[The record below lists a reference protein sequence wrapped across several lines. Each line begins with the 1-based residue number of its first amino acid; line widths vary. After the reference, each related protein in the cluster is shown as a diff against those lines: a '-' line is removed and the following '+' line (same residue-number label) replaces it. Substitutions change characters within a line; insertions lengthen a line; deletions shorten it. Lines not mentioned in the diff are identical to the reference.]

1 MQAGPSYE
9 YEPPKPLPDI
19 HFQRTKILLHTS
31 EYNEMFAATADRLEP
46 VFAQMEKEEGNLEL
60 EVVAKVR
67 RMSDGFDELYHG
79 LEKKARWLTNRHWR
93 VIKRDLKRIGHVSF
107 EDLSSRLPEICNELA
122 SLNITFKYEV
132 NGPIYPFVLTEAFA
146 ITTEEEWHNAVFQ
159 NVNVSDEQ
167 AALLQTITANAAELT
182 TGQVRDWIGRL
193 TLEISRHYDG
203 YLQSLLR
210 EVESLHIMVQN
221 QQALVNSY
229 KRQVDALPALTGS
242 GHSHQPKIGEPP
254 AFKGSEDKTK
264 LEEWLDLIVLWCE
277 HEGVATD
284 KQRIVMALLKLQGPA
299 HHYMKSYYV
308 KMQEGKDLGT
318 WKAFVAELAQI
329 YRQRDDK
336 EGAKKEITM
345 LFINK
350 DLASKDFVKYAER
363 FRTLGR
369 LTEYDDSLLI
379 DKLREV
385 IPRDMWLV
393 LAGKDESTLPKD
405 WTLFLD
411 ILLNINKIVNPEKAR
426 GLVFKNSGSDNGG
439 AVPMDI
445 NSAEKSKSKGK
456 GKGKAKDAE
465 AASTEA
471 KKYCVICKSKTHNTD
486 DCYKLAKNVDKR
498 PKTQGDGAK
507 KAQGGSGNPAVK
519 KAKKTR
525 VIQVELT
532 DSEDDTPPSMKAVS
546 ANTARIEKIANVE
559 KSTLA
564 GKDEPQL
571 SAKTEPTAA
580 TSDFWKKYM

>member
-1 MQAGPSYE
+1 MPKAKPFIVTAKHEPTGLLEHIAIHNTHKFDDVGKPRRIVHPTIKPLIRRPFNPERAETVKHDIEELALRAHLFKKQQLLNCISDPAPPLIYRIDMQAGPSYE
-9 YEPPKPLPDI
+9 YEPPKPLPNI
-19 HFQRTKILLHTS
+19 HFQHTKILLRTS
-31 EYNEMFAATADRLEP
+31 EYNKMFAATADRLEP
-46 VFAQMEKEEGNLEL
+46 VFAQMEKEEGSLEP

-67 RMSDGFDELYHG
+67 RMGDGFDELYHG
-79 LEKKARWLTNRHWR
+79 LEKK
-93 VIKRDLKRIGHVSF
+93 
-107 EDLSSRLPEICNELA
+107 
-122 SLNITFKYEV
+122 
-132 NGPIYPFVLTEAFA
+132 
-146 ITTEEEWHNAVFQ
+146 
-159 NVNVSDEQ
+159 
-167 AALLQTITANAAELT
+167 
-182 TGQVRDWIGRL
+182 
-193 TLEISRHYDG
+193 
-203 YLQSLLR
+203 SLLR
-210 EVESLHIMVQN
+210 EVESLHITVQN
-221 QQALVNSY
+221 QQALVDSY
-229 KRQVDALPALTGS
+229 KRQVDALPASTGS
-242 GHSHQPKIGEPP
+242 GHSRQPKIGEPP

-264 LEEWLDLIVLWCE
+264 LEKWLDLIVLWCE

-284 KQRIVMALLKLQGPA
+284 KQRIVTALSKLQGPA
-299 HHYMKSYYV
+299 HQYMKSYYV
-308 KMQEGKDLGT
+308 KMREGKDLGT

-329 YRQRDDK
+329 YGQRDDK
-336 EGAKKEITM
+336 EGAKKEITV

-369 LTEYDDSLLI
+369 LMEYDDSLLI

-385 IPRDMWLV
+385 IPRDMRLV

-426 GLVFKNSGSDNGG
+426 GSVFKNSGLDNGG

-445 NSAEKSKSKGK
+445 DSAEKSKSKGK

-486 DCYKLAKNVDKR
+486 DCYKLAKNADKR
-498 PKTQGDGAK
+498 PKTQGDGTK
-507 KAQGGSGNPAVK
+507 KAQGGSGNPAAK

-532 DSEDDTPPSMKAVS
+532 DSEDDTPPSTKAVS
-546 ANTARIEKIANVE
+546 ANTARIEEIANVE
-559 KSTLA
+559 ESTLA

>member
-1 MQAGPSYE
+1 MAPY
-9 YEPPKPLPDI
+9 I
-19 HFQRTKILLHTS
+19 
-31 EYNEMFAATADRLEP
+31 
-46 VFAQMEKEEGNLEL
+46 
-60 EVVAKVR
+60 
-67 RMSDGFDELYHG
+67 
-79 LEKKARWLTNRHWR
+79 
-93 VIKRDLKRIGHVSF
+93 
-107 EDLSSRLPEICNELA
+107 
-122 SLNITFKYEV
+122 
-132 NGPIYPFVLTEAFA
+132 PFVPTEAFA
-146 ITTEEEWHNAVFQ
+146 IATEEEWHNAIFQ

-167 AALLQTITANAAELT
+167 AALLQTVTANAAEST
-182 TGQVRDWIGRL
+182 TGRVRDWVGRL

-210 EVESLHIMVQN
+210 EVESLHITVQN
-221 QQALVNSY
+221 QQALVDSY
-229 KRQVDALPALTGS
+229 KRQVDALPASTGS
-242 GHSHQPKIGEPP
+242 GHSRQPKIGEPP
-254 AFKGSEDKTK
+254 AFKGK
-264 LEEWLDLIVLWCE
+264 WLDLIVLWCE

-284 KQRIVMALLKLQGPA
+284 KQRIVTALSKLQGPA
-299 HHYMKSYYV
+299 HQYMKSYYV
-308 KMQEGKDLGT
+308 KMREGKDLGT

-329 YRQRDDK
+329 YGQHDDK
-336 EGAKKEITM
+336 EGAKKEITA

-363 FRTLGR
+363 FRTLRR

-385 IPRDMWLV
+385 IPRDMRLV

-411 ILLNINKIVNPEKAR
+411 ILLNINKIVNPEKA
-426 GLVFKNSGSDNGG
+426 GSDNGG

-445 NSAEKSKSKGK
+445 DSAEKSKSKGK

-486 DCYKLAKNVDKR
+486 DCYKLAKNADKR
-498 PKTQGDGAK
+498 PNTQGDGAR
-507 KAQGGSGNPAVK
+507 KAQGGSGNPAAK

-532 DSEDDTPPSMKAVS
+532 DSEDDTPPSAKAVS
-546 ANTARIEKIANVE
+546 ANTARIEEIANIE
-559 KSTLA
+559 ELTLA

-571 SAKTEPTAA
+571 SAKTEPIAA

>member
-1 MQAGPSYE
+1 MAPY
-9 YEPPKPLPDI
+9 I
-19 HFQRTKILLHTS
+19 
-31 EYNEMFAATADRLEP
+31 
-46 VFAQMEKEEGNLEL
+46 
-60 EVVAKVR
+60 
-67 RMSDGFDELYHG
+67 
-79 LEKKARWLTNRHWR
+79 
-93 VIKRDLKRIGHVSF
+93 
-107 EDLSSRLPEICNELA
+107 
-122 SLNITFKYEV
+122 
-132 NGPIYPFVLTEAFA
+132 PFVPTEAFA
-146 ITTEEEWHNAVFQ
+146 IATEEEWHNAIFQ
-159 NVNVSDEQ
+159 NVNVSDKQ
-167 AALLQTITANAAELT
+167 AALLQTVTANAAEST
-182 TGQVRDWIGRL
+182 TGRVRDWVGRL

-210 EVESLHIMVQN
+210 EVESLHITVQN
-221 QQALVNSY
+221 QQALVDSY
-229 KRQVDALPALTGS
+229 KRQVDALPASTGS
-242 GHSHQPKIGEPP
+242 GHSRQPKIGEPP

-264 LEEWLDLIVLWCE
+264 LEEWLDLI
-277 HEGVATD
+277 
-284 KQRIVMALLKLQGPA
+284 LQGPA
-299 HHYMKSYYV
+299 HQYMKSYYV
-308 KMQEGKDLGT
+308 KMREGKDLGT

-329 YRQRDDK
+329 YGQRDDK
-336 EGAKKEITM
+336 EGAKKEITA

-385 IPRDMWLV
+385 IPRDMRLV

-426 GLVFKNSGSDNGG
+426 GSVFKNSGSDNGS

-445 NSAEKSKSKGK
+445 DSAEKSKSKGK

-471 KKYCVICKSKTHNTD
+471 KKYCIICKSKTHKTD
-486 DCYKLAKNVDKR
+486 DCYKLAKNADKR
-498 PKTQGDGAK
+498 PNTQGDGAR
-507 KAQGGSGNPAVK
+507 KAQGGSGNPAAK

-532 DSEDDTPPSMKAVS
+532 DSEDDTPPSTKAVS
-546 ANTARIEKIANVE
+546 ANTARIEEIANVE
-559 KSTLA
+559 ESTLA

-571 SAKTEPTAA
+571 SAKTEPIAA

>member
-1 MQAGPSYE
+1 MAPY
-9 YEPPKPLPDI
+9 I
-19 HFQRTKILLHTS
+19 
-31 EYNEMFAATADRLEP
+31 
-46 VFAQMEKEEGNLEL
+46 
-60 EVVAKVR
+60 
-67 RMSDGFDELYHG
+67 
-79 LEKKARWLTNRHWR
+79 
-93 VIKRDLKRIGHVSF
+93 
-107 EDLSSRLPEICNELA
+107 
-122 SLNITFKYEV
+122 
-132 NGPIYPFVLTEAFA
+132 PFVPTAAFA
-146 ITTEEEWHNAVFQ
+146 IATEEEWHDAIFQ

-167 AALLQTITANAAELT
+167 ANLLQTVTANAAEST
-182 TGQVRDWIGRL
+182 TGRVRDWVGHL

-221 QQALVNSY
+221 QQALVDSY
-229 KRQVDALPALTGS
+229 KRQVDALPASTGS
-242 GHSHQPKIGEPP
+242 GHSRQPKIGEPP

-284 KQRIVMALLKLQGPA
+284 KQRIVTALSKLQGPA
-299 HHYMKSYYV
+299 HQYMKSYYV
-308 KMQEGKDLGT
+308 KMREGKDLGT

-329 YRQRDDK
+329 YGQRDDK
-336 EGAKKEITM
+336 EGAKKEITA

-385 IPRDMWLV
+385 IPRDMRLV

-426 GLVFKNSGSDNGG
+426 GSVFKNSGSDNGG

-445 NSAEKSKSKGK
+445 DSAEKSKSKGK

-465 AASTEA
+465 AASTEV

-486 DCYKLAKNVDKR
+486 DCYKLAKNADKR
-498 PKTQGDGAK
+498 PSTQGDGAR
-507 KAQGGSGNPAVK
+507 KAQGGSGNPAAKKVK
-519 KAKKTR
+519 KTQ

-532 DSEDDTPPSMKAVS
+532 DSEDDTPPSTKAVS
-546 ANTARIEKIANVE
+546 ANTARIEEIANVE
-559 KSTLA
+559 ESTLA

-571 SAKTEPTAA
+571 SAKTEPIAA

>member
-1 MQAGPSYE
+1 MAPY
-9 YEPPKPLPDI
+9 I
-19 HFQRTKILLHTS
+19 
-31 EYNEMFAATADRLEP
+31 
-46 VFAQMEKEEGNLEL
+46 
-60 EVVAKVR
+60 
-67 RMSDGFDELYHG
+67 
-79 LEKKARWLTNRHWR
+79 
-93 VIKRDLKRIGHVSF
+93 
-107 EDLSSRLPEICNELA
+107 
-122 SLNITFKYEV
+122 
-132 NGPIYPFVLTEAFA
+132 PFVPTEAFTIA
-146 ITTEEEWHNAVFQ
+146 TEEEWRNAIFQ

-167 AALLQTITANAAELT
+167 AALLQT
-182 TGQVRDWIGRL
+182 
-193 TLEISRHYDG
+193 
-203 YLQSLLR
+203 
-210 EVESLHIMVQN
+210 N
-221 QQALVNSY
+221 QQTLVDSY
-229 KRQVDALPALTGS
+229 KRQVDALPASTGS
-242 GHSHQPKIGEPP
+242 GHSRQPKIGEPP

-284 KQRIVMALLKLQGPA
+284 KQRIVTALSKLQGPA
-299 HHYMKSYYV
+299 HQYMKSYYV
-308 KMQEGKDLGT
+308 KMREGKDLGT

-329 YRQRDDK
+329 YGQRDNK
-336 EGAKKEITM
+336 EGAKKEITA

-385 IPRDMWLV
+385 IPRDMRLV

-426 GLVFKNSGSDNGG
+426 GSVFKNSGLDNGG

-445 NSAEKSKSKGK
+445 DSAEKSKSKGK
-456 GKGKAKDAE
+456 GKGKARDAE

-486 DCYKLAKNVDKR
+486 DCYKLAKNADKR

-507 KAQGGSGNPAVK
+507 KAQGGSGNPAAK

-532 DSEDDTPPSMKAVS
+532 DSEDDTPLSTKAVS
-546 ANTARIEKIANVE
+546 ANTARIEEIANMGRQR
-559 KSTLA
+559 TA
-564 GKDEPQL
+564 QL
-571 SAKTEPTAA
+571 GPR
-580 TSDFWKKYM
+580 

>member
-1 MQAGPSYE
+1 MAPY
-9 YEPPKPLPDI
+9 I
-19 HFQRTKILLHTS
+19 
-31 EYNEMFAATADRLEP
+31 
-46 VFAQMEKEEGNLEL
+46 
-60 EVVAKVR
+60 
-67 RMSDGFDELYHG
+67 
-79 LEKKARWLTNRHWR
+79 
-93 VIKRDLKRIGHVSF
+93 
-107 EDLSSRLPEICNELA
+107 
-122 SLNITFKYEV
+122 
-132 NGPIYPFVLTEAFA
+132 PFVPTEAFA
-146 ITTEEEWHNAVFQ
+146 IATEEEWHNAIFQ
-159 NVNVSDEQ
+159 NVNVSDKQ
-167 AALLQTITANAAELT
+167 AALLQTVTANAAEST
-182 TGQVRDWIGRL
+182 TGRVRDWVGRL

-210 EVESLHIMVQN
+210 EVESLHITVQN
-221 QQALVNSY
+221 QQALVDSY
-229 KRQVDALPALTGS
+229 KRQVDALPASTGS
-242 GHSHQPKIGEPP
+242 GHSRQPKIGEPP

-264 LEEWLDLIVLWCE
+264 LEEWLDLI
-277 HEGVATD
+277 
-284 KQRIVMALLKLQGPA
+284 
-299 HHYMKSYYV
+299 YMKSYYV
-308 KMQEGKDLGT
+308 KMREGKDLGT

-329 YRQRDDK
+329 YGQRDDK
-336 EGAKKEITM
+336 EGAKKEITA

-385 IPRDMWLV
+385 IPRDMRLV

-426 GLVFKNSGSDNGG
+426 GSVFKNSGSDNGS

-445 NSAEKSKSKGK
+445 DSAEKSKSKGK

-471 KKYCVICKSKTHNTD
+471 KKYCIICKSKTHKTD
-486 DCYKLAKNVDKR
+486 DCYKLAKNADKR
-498 PKTQGDGAK
+498 PNTQGDGAR
-507 KAQGGSGNPAVK
+507 KAQGGSGNPAAK

-532 DSEDDTPPSMKAVS
+532 DSEDDTPPSTKAVS
-546 ANTARIEKIANVE
+546 ANTARIEEIANVE
-559 KSTLA
+559 ESTLA

-571 SAKTEPTAA
+571 SAKTEPIAA

>member
-19 HFQRTKILLHTS
+19 HFQRTKILLRTS

-46 VFAQMEKEEGNLEL
+46 VFARMEKEEGSLEP
-60 EVVAKVR
+60 EVVVKVR
-67 RMSDGFDELYHG
+67 RMGDGFDELYHG
-79 LEKKARWLTNRHWR
+79 LEKKARRLTNRHWR

-132 NGPIYPFVLTEAFA
+132 SATNGYCECRRINHWTSQRL
-146 ITTEEEWHNAVFQ
+146 
-159 NVNVSDEQ
+159 
-167 AALLQTITANAAELT
+167 
-182 TGQVRDWIGRL
+182 DW
-193 TLEISRHYDG
+193 SPD
-203 YLQSLLR
+203 LR
-210 EVESLHIMVQN
+210 N
-221 QQALVNSY
+221 KQALRRIPSEPPL
-229 KRQVDALPALTGS
+229 RGGIPAYHGPESAGS
-242 GHSHQPKIGEPP
+242 GHSRQPKIGEPP

-264 LEEWLDLIVLWCE
+264 LEEWLDLI
-277 HEGVATD
+277 
-284 KQRIVMALLKLQGPA
+284 RIVTALSKLQGPA
-299 HHYMKSYYV
+299 HQYMKSYYV
-308 KMQEGKDLGT
+308 KMREGKDLGT

-329 YRQRDDK
+329 YGQCDDK
-336 EGAKKEITM
+336 EGAKKEITA

-385 IPRDMWLV
+385 IPRDMRLV

-426 GLVFKNSGSDNGG
+426 GSVFKNSGSDNGG

-445 NSAEKSKSKGK
+445 DSAEKSKLKGK
-456 GKGKAKDAE
+456 GKGKARDAE

-486 DCYKLAKNVDKR
+486 DCYKLAKNADKR

-507 KAQGGSGNPAVK
+507 KAQGGSGNPAAK

-532 DSEDDTPPSMKAVS
+532 DSEDDMPPSTKAVS
-546 ANTARIEKIANVE
+546 ANTARIEEIANVE
-559 KSTLA
+559 ESTLA

>member
-1 MQAGPSYE
+1 MAPY
-9 YEPPKPLPDI
+9 I
-19 HFQRTKILLHTS
+19 
-31 EYNEMFAATADRLEP
+31 
-46 VFAQMEKEEGNLEL
+46 
-60 EVVAKVR
+60 
-67 RMSDGFDELYHG
+67 
-79 LEKKARWLTNRHWR
+79 
-93 VIKRDLKRIGHVSF
+93 
-107 EDLSSRLPEICNELA
+107 
-122 SLNITFKYEV
+122 
-132 NGPIYPFVLTEAFA
+132 PFVPTEAFA
-146 ITTEEEWHNAVFQ
+146 IATEEEWRNAIFQ

-167 AALLQTITANAAELT
+167 AALLQTVTANAAEST
-182 TGQVRDWIGRL
+182 TGRVRDWIGRL

-210 EVESLHIMVQN
+210 EVESLHITVQN
-221 QQALVNSY
+221 QQALVDSY
-229 KRQVDALPALTGS
+229 KRQ
-242 GHSHQPKIGEPP
+242 PP

-284 KQRIVMALLKLQGPA
+284 KQRIVTALSKLQGPA
-299 HHYMKSYYV
+299 HQYMKSYYV
-308 KMQEGKDLGT
+308 KMREGKDLGT

-329 YRQRDDK
+329 YGQRDDK
-336 EGAKKEITM
+336 EGAKKEITS

-363 FRTLGR
+363 FRTLGH

-385 IPRDMWLV
+385 IPRDMRLV

-411 ILLNINKIVNPEKAR
+411 ILLNINKIINPEKAR
-426 GLVFKNSGSDNGG
+426 GSVFKNSGSDNGS

-445 NSAEKSKSKGK
+445 DSAEKSKLKGK

-486 DCYKLAKNVDKR
+486 DCYKLAKNADKW

-532 DSEDDTPPSMKAVS
+532 DSEDDTPPSTKAVS
-546 ANTARIEKIANVE
+546 ANTARIEEIANVE
-559 KSTLA
+559 ESTLA

>member
-1 MQAGPSYE
+1 
-9 YEPPKPLPDI
+9 
-19 HFQRTKILLHTS
+19 
-31 EYNEMFAATADRLEP
+31 MFAATADRLEL
-46 VFAQMEKEEGNLEL
+46 VFARMEKEEGSLEP

-67 RMSDGFDELYHG
+67 RMGDGFDELYHG
-79 LEKKARWLTNRHWR
+79 LEKKARRLTNRHWR

-122 SLNITFKYEV
+122 SLNITFKYE
-132 NGPIYPFVLTEAFA
+132 
-146 ITTEEEWHNAVFQ
+146 
-159 NVNVSDEQ
+159 
-167 AALLQTITANAAELT
+167 
-182 TGQVRDWIGRL
+182 
-193 TLEISRHYDG
+193 
-203 YLQSLLR
+203 
-210 EVESLHIMVQN
+210 
-221 QQALVNSY
+221 
-229 KRQVDALPALTGS
+229 RQVNALPASMGS
-242 GHSHQPKIGEPP
+242 GHSRQPKIGEPP

-284 KQRIVMALLKLQGPA
+284 KQRIVTALSKLQGPA
-299 HHYMKSYYV
+299 HQYMKSYYV
-308 KMQEGKDLGT
+308 KMREGKDLGT

-329 YRQRDDK
+329 YGQRDDK
-336 EGAKKEITM
+336 EGAKKEIM
-345 LFINK
+345 ALFINK

-385 IPRDMWLV
+385 IPRDMRLV

-426 GLVFKNSGSDNGG
+426 GSVFKNSGSDNGG

-445 NSAEKSKSKGK
+445 DSAEKSKSKGK
-456 GKGKAKDAE
+456 GKGKARDAE

-486 DCYKLAKNVDKR
+486 DCYKLAKNADKR

-507 KAQGGSGNPAVK
+507 KAQGGSGNPAAK

-525 VIQVELT
+525 VIQVKLM
-532 DSEDDTPPSMKAVS
+532 DSEDDTPPSTKAVS
-546 ANTARIEKIANVE
+546 ANTARIKEIANVE
-559 KSTLA
+559 ESTLA

>member
-1 MQAGPSYE
+1 MAPY
-9 YEPPKPLPDI
+9 I
-19 HFQRTKILLHTS
+19 
-31 EYNEMFAATADRLEP
+31 
-46 VFAQMEKEEGNLEL
+46 
-60 EVVAKVR
+60 
-67 RMSDGFDELYHG
+67 
-79 LEKKARWLTNRHWR
+79 
-93 VIKRDLKRIGHVSF
+93 
-107 EDLSSRLPEICNELA
+107 
-122 SLNITFKYEV
+122 
-132 NGPIYPFVLTEAFA
+132 PFVLTTAFA
-146 ITTEEEWHNAVFQ
+146 IATEEEWHDAIFQ

-167 AALLQTITANAAELT
+167 ANLLQTVTANAAEST
-182 TGQVRDWIGRL
+182 TGQVRDWVGRL

-210 EVESLHIMVQN
+210 EVESLHIIVQN
-221 QQALVNSY
+221 QQALVDSY
-229 KRQVDALPALTGS
+229 N
-242 GHSHQPKIGEPP
+242 GHSRQPKIGEPP

-284 KQRIVMALLKLQGPA
+284 KQRIVTALSKLQGPA
-299 HHYMKSYYV
+299 HQYMKSYYV
-308 KMQEGKDLGT
+308 KMREGKDLGT

-329 YRQRDDK
+329 YRQCNDK
-336 EGAKKEITM
+336 EGAKKEITA

-385 IPRDMWLV
+385 IPRDMRLV
-393 LAGKDESTLPKD
+393 LARKDESTLPKD

-411 ILLNINKIVNPEKAR
+411 ILLNINKIVNPEKAQ
-426 GLVFKNSGSDNGG
+426 GSVFKNSGSDNGG

-445 NSAEKSKSKGK
+445 DSAEKSKSKGK

-465 AASTEA
+465 ATSTEA

-486 DCYKLAKNVDKR
+486 DCYKLAKNADKR
-498 PKTQGDGAK
+498 PNTQGDGAR
-507 KAQGGSGNPAVK
+507 KAQGGSGNPAAK

-525 VIQVELT
+525 VIQVKLT
-532 DSEDDTPPSMKAVS
+532 DSEDDTPPSAKAMS
-546 ANTARIEKIANVE
+546 ANTARIEEIANIE
-559 KSTLA
+559 ESTLA

-571 SAKTEPTAA
+571 SAKTEPIAA

>member
-9 YEPPKPLPDI
+9 YEPPKPLPNI
-19 HFQRTKILLHTS
+19 HFQHTKILLRTS
-31 EYNEMFAATADRLEP
+31 EYNKMFAATADRLEP
-46 VFAQMEKEEGNLEL
+46 VFAQMEKEEGSLEP

-67 RMSDGFDELYHG
+67 RMGDGFDELYHG
-79 LEKKARWLTNRHWR
+79 LEKKVRRLTNRHWR
-93 VIKRDLKRIGHVSF
+93 VIKCDLKRIGHVSF
-107 EDLSSRLPEICNELA
+107 EDLSSRLPDICNELA
-122 SLNITFKYEV
+122 SLNITFK
-132 NGPIYPFVLTEAFA
+132 
-146 ITTEEEWHNAVFQ
+146 
-159 NVNVSDEQ
+159 
-167 AALLQTITANAAELT
+167 
-182 TGQVRDWIGRL
+182 
-193 TLEISRHYDG
+193 HYDG

-210 EVESLHIMVQN
+210 EVESLHITVQN
-221 QQALVNSY
+221 QQALVDSY
-229 KRQVDALPALTGS
+229 KRQVDALPASTGS
-242 GHSHQPKIGEPP
+242 GHSRQPKIGEPP

-264 LEEWLDLIVLWCE
+264 LEKWLDLIVLWCE

-284 KQRIVMALLKLQGPA
+284 KQRIVTALSKLQGPA
-299 HHYMKSYYV
+299 HQYMKSYYV
-308 KMQEGKDLGT
+308 KMREGKDLGT

-329 YRQRDDK
+329 YGQRDDK
-336 EGAKKEITM
+336 EGAKKEITV

-369 LTEYDDSLLI
+369 LMEYDDSLLI

-385 IPRDMWLV
+385 IPRDMRLV

-426 GLVFKNSGSDNGG
+426 GSVFKNSGLDNGG

-445 NSAEKSKSKGK
+445 DSAEKSKSKGK

-486 DCYKLAKNVDKR
+486 DCYKLAKNADKR
-498 PKTQGDGAK
+498 PKTQGDGTK
-507 KAQGGSGNPAVK
+507 KAQGGSGNPAAK

-532 DSEDDTPPSMKAVS
+532 DSEDDTPPSTKAVS
-546 ANTARIEKIANVE
+546 ANTARIEEIANVE
-559 KSTLA
+559 ESTLA